1 MKFTMLKQLSVLSLI
16 WLLFGFYGINNT
28 VVSMTKNVLSPST
41 ELKLFYDTSEPA
53 IAFAAEDLKKILESN
68 NISVTLKGLSQFAK
82 DKKGIRIIIA
92 KNNPEILAALKK
104 AKGIAINAENE
115 QEYSLRVT
123 GSDAGKTYWA
133 IGGDRIGA
141 MYGGIHLGEIVKAF
155 GLDSFKNEDHKPYI
169 ARRGIKFNIPLD
181 ERTPSHDD
189 RGTSAQTNIENM
201 WDLTFWA
208 EYLDLLARQR
218 YNVLSLW
225 NQHPFPSM
233 IKLDAYPDVALND
246 VYNKAGKVKDMT
258 IDEKIAMWKKV
269 MDYAYDR
276 GIELNIITW
285 NIHMNGALGKYGI
298 TEDKTNEISKDYL
311 RKSVEKLFLTYPK
324 LAGIGTTAGENMG
337 GHFTGM
343 TSQEREEWLWDTYGK
358 GIQDVQAIQTDRHI
372 RFIHRYWR
380 TAFDEIDSRFSQL
393 KDGFD
398 MSFKYARGRTYADF
412 APQFAERE
420 LLPILPEGMSTW
432 WNIRNDDIYNLRW
445 GDPEFVRQF
454 ILHLPKGDKTAGYYK
469 GSDRF
474 VWGRESISKNPTS
487 PRELE
492 NEKHWY
498 SFLLWGRMGYDPETS
513 TDLLHGLLSN
523 RFPGVS
529 SKNLY
534 TAWQS
539 ASKIIPLVNKFHWFS
554 WDYLWWPEA
563 GISTGYGVAIPGYHN
578 VNHFIDAPVM
588 PFTDLITIPGYVE
601 TVLKNNPIKGTTP
614 MQVADSL
621 EIFAKT
627 ALILANDLADKDKI
641 ELVETIG
648 DIRAMGYL
656 GNYYGTKIR
665 GAVYLKLY
673 RETKDEKFKT
683 QAVKELEN
691 SLLNWQQY
699 AKILDAQYIKMNISM
714 MGIFDWDKLE
724 DDVKNDIEI
733 ARNAK

>member
-1 MKFTMLKQLSVLSLI
+1 MSKFNILTLVFSSIFFVSTAQ
-16 WLLFGFYGINNT
+16 NT
-28 VVSMTKNVLSPST
+28 SDQY
-41 ELKLFYDTSEPA
+41 KLFYDTSEPA
-53 IAFAAEDLKKILESN
+53 IAFAAEDLKNILESK
-68 NISVTLKGLSQFAK
+68 NISVTLNAISQFDADAK
-82 DKKGIRIIIA
+82 GSRIIIA
-92 KNNPEILAALKK
+92 KNDTEILAELKK
-104 AKGIAINAENE
+104 AKATPINQMNE

-123 GSDAGKTYWA
+123 EGDAGKTYWA
-133 IGGDRIGA
+133 IGGDRVGA
-141 MYGGIHLGEIVKAF
+141 MYGGIHIGEIVKAF
-155 GLDSFKNEDHKPYI
+155 GLDSIKNEDHKPYI

-208 EYLDLLARQR
+208 DYLDVLARQR
-218 YNVLSLW
+218 FNVLSLW

-246 VYNKAGKVKDMT
+246 VYNKAGKIKDMT
-258 IDEKIAMWKKV
+258 IDEKIDMWRKV
-269 MDYAYDR
+269 MDYAFDR
-276 GIELNIITW
+276 GIEVNIIVW

-298 TEDKTNEISKDYL
+298 TENKDNEVTKAYL
-311 RKSVEKLFLTYPK
+311 RKSVEQLFLTYSK
-324 LAGIGTTAGENMG
+324 LKGIGVTAGENMG
-337 GHFTGM
+337 GM
-343 TSQEREEWLWDTYGK
+343 EPDEKEQWLWDTYGK
-358 GIQDVQAIQTDRHI
+358 GVQDFQAKQPDRHI
-372 RFIHRYWR
+372 LFIHRFWWTEY
-380 TAFDEIDSRFSQL
+380 DKIESRFGQL

-412 APQFAERE
+412 APKFAEKE
-420 LLPILPEGMSTW
+420 LLSKLPEGVSTW

-454 ILHLPKGDKTAGYYK
+454 ILNLPKGDKTAGYYK

-498 SFLLWGRMGYDPETS
+498 SFLLWGRMGYDPQTS
-513 TDLLHGLLSN
+513 TELLQGLLSN
-523 RFPGVS
+523 RFPEVS
-529 SKNLY
+529 SRNLY

-578 VNHFIDAPVM
+578 INHFIDAPVM
-588 PFTDLITIPGYVE
+588 PFTDLITIPDYVE
-601 TVLKNNPIKGTTP
+601 TVLKNNQIKGTTP

-621 EIFAKT
+621 EVFAKT
-627 ALILANDLADKDKI
+627 ALTLANDLSGKGNIA
-641 ELVETIG
+641 LAETIG
-648 DIRAMGYL
+648 DIRAMAYL
-656 GNYYGTKIR
+656 GNYYGAKIR
-665 GAVYLKLY
+665 GAAYLELY
-673 RETKDEKFKT
+673 RKSKDEKFKT
-683 QAVKELEN
+683 HAVKELEN

-699 AKILDAQYIKMNISM
+699 AKILDKQYIKMNIAM
-714 MGIFDWDKLE
+714 MGLFDWDKLE
-724 DDVKNDIEI
+724 EEVKKDIELAKNDTY
-733 ARNAK
+733 